1 MKRQIDAH
9 VLSVLPYLRF
19 IAGGGGGGEVFVYL
33 PRKKM
38 SLCAT
43 DGRTDESRKKRA
55 NDFVFAQEH
64 RGRERVAA
72 KDKE

>member
-19 IAGGGGGGEVFVYL
+19 IAGGGGGEVFVYL

-64 RGRERVAA
+64 RGRERESGR
-72 KDKE
+72 KR